1 MSAATEPVAVRRAR
15 DDGAA
20 ADVRP
25 LVVVAEDDRHMREL
39 IAIVLR
45 ESSLPMRI
53 VAVDSAV
60 AAMDVLEE
68 HAAAVVVTDLCMPGP
83 DGLDLLRFVRSQQPQ
98 CQVLLVTGFASI
110 DSAITAIKEG
120 AFDYVQ
126 KPFDDE
132 RLRALAESA
141 LNYHLALAE
150 SARLRQG
157 AGAAGADASQ
167 DSPLVGR
174 SPAMQAIERLIEA
187 AAVYDAGVLVSGE
200 SGSGKELVVRRI
212 HQLGARRQRPFIA
225 INCAAIPET
234 LIESELFGY
243 RRGAFTGAERH
254 KPGLF
259 EAADGGTLFLDEI
272 NSAPAALQAKLLRVL
287 QDGAFYPA
295 GATEAVQVD
304 VRVIAAANAPLRQ
317 LVDSGE
323 FRKDLY
329 YRLSV
334 MEIDIPPLRERR
346 DDILPLALHFLEKH
360 SARMGKPARG
370 FSPAVLAALMRHDWP
385 GNVRELENLAQ
396 RMLIM
401 AAREIID
408 VDVLPAHLAEARG
421 PEAHALD
428 HMPPQSLEDMEA
440 YLIRKTLRKT
450 SGDRTLTA
458 QILGIDKSTLWRKI
472 KRYGID
478 D

>member
-1 MSAATEPVAVRRAR
+1 MRTAPGPLATRRTRGDAAT
-15 DDGAA
+15 
-20 ADVRP
+20 ADARP
-25 LVVVAEDDRHMREL
+25 LVLVAEDDRHMREL

-45 ESSLPMRI
+45 ESALPMRV
-53 VAVDSAV
+53 VAVDSAL
-60 AAMDVLEE
+60 AAMDVLEDE
-68 HAAAVVVTDLCMPGP
+68 AAAVVVTDLCMPGA
-83 DGLDLLRFVRSQQPQ
+83 DGLELLRFVRAHQPL

-110 DSAITAIKEG
+110 DSAIAAIRDG

-126 KPFDDE
+126 KPFEGE

-141 LNYHLALAE
+141 LNYHLALAA
-150 SARLRQG
+150 SARARLA
-157 AGAAGADASQ
+157 AGAAGSQ
-167 DSPLVGR
+167 GDDSPLVGR
-174 SPAMQAIERLIEA
+174 SAAMQAIERLIEA
-187 AAVYDAGVLVSGE
+187 AAAYDAGVLVSGE
-200 SGSGKELVVRRI
+200 SGVGKELVVRRI

-243 RRGAFTGAERH
+243 RRGAFTRADRH
-254 KPGLF
+254 KPGMF
-259 EAADGGTLFLDEI
+259 ELADGGTLFLDEI

-295 GATEAVQVD
+295 GAIEAVRVD
-304 VRVIAAANAPLRQ
+304 VRVIAAANLPLRE
-317 LVDSGE
+317 LVDRGE

-346 DDILPLALHFLEKH
+346 DDIVPLALHFLAKH
-360 SARMGKPARG
+360 ADRMGKPASG

-385 GNVRELENLAQ
+385 GNVRELENLVQ

-401 AAREIID
+401 AAHELID
-408 VDVLPAHLAEARG
+408 IDVLPAHLAGARG
-421 PEAHALD
+421 AEPHVIERLA
-428 HMPPQSLEDMEA
+428 PQSLEDMEA

-458 QILGIDKSTLWRKI
+458 QILGIDKSTLWRKV
-472 KRYGID
+472 KRYGIEE
-478 D
+478 

>member
-1 MSAATEPVAVRRAR
+1 MTPPVELTTTRRVRGDASAADA
-15 DDGAA
+15 
-20 ADVRP
+20 RP
-25 LVVVAEDDRHMREL
+25 LVLVAEDDRHMREL
-39 IAIVLR
+39 VAIVLR
-45 ESSLPMRI
+45 ESALPMR
-53 VAVDSAV
+53 VVTVDSAL
-60 AAMDVLEE
+60 AAMDVLEDE
-68 HAAAVVVTDLCMPGP
+68 AAAVVVTDLCMPGA
-83 DGLDLLRFVRSQQPQ
+83 DGLELLRFVRAHQPL

-110 DSAITAIKEG
+110 DSAIAAIRDG

-126 KPFDDE
+126 KPFEGE

-141 LNYHLALAE
+141 LNYHLALAA
-150 SARLRQG
+150 SARASQ
-157 AGAAGADASQ
+157 GAAGSHPGD

-174 SPAMQAIERLIEA
+174 SAAMQAIERLIEA
-187 AAVYDAGVLVSGE
+187 AAAYDAGVLVSGE
-200 SGSGKELVVRRI
+200 SGVGKELVVRRI

-243 RRGAFTGAERH
+243 RRGAFTGADRH
-254 KPGLF
+254 KPGMF
-259 EAADGGTLFLDEI
+259 ELADGGTLFLDEI
-272 NSAPAALQAKLLRVL
+272 TSAPAALQAKLLRVL

-295 GATEAVQVD
+295 GATEAVRVD
-304 VRVIAAANAPLRQ
+304 VRVIAAANLPLRE
-317 LVDSGE
+317 LVDRGE

-346 DDILPLALHFLEKH
+346 DDIVPLALHFLAKH
-360 SARMGKPARG
+360 SDRMGKPARG

-385 GNVRELENLAQ
+385 GNVRELENLVQ

-401 AAREIID
+401 AARDLID
-408 VDVLPAHLAEARG
+408 IDVLPAHLAGARG
-421 PEAHALD
+421 TEAQALD
-428 HMPPQSLEDMEA
+428 RLPPQSLEDMEA

-458 QILGIDKSTLWRKI
+458 RILGIDKSTLWRKV
-472 KRYGID
+472 KRYGIEE
-478 D
+478 